1 MEITHLV
8 SLMGYID
15 LLLIID
21 PSEIILI
28 CLFDAQLFLVLKF
41 SLLVLINVGFFDES
55 EIQ

>member
-8 SLMGYID
+8 SLMGYLD

-28 CLFDAQLFLVLKF
+28 CLFDAQLLVLKF
-41 SLLVLINVGFFDES
+41 SLLVLLINVRFFDES